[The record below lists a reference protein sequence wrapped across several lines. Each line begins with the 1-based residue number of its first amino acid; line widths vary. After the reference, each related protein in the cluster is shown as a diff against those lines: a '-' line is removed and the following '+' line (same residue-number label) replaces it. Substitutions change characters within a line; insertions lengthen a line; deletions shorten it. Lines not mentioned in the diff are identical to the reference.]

1 MVCCPLKWCSY
12 GPGWPHRLGV
22 AFLAGGSI
30 AALLA
35 DLHGI
40 APMHRVFSVA
50 SVPSMALLAVLAA
63 LPRVHPELRERI
75 RVVPGGGE
83 LLRCRVRHP
92 RTARLGGA
100 RVARSASTNP
110 VGFQNCRYGP

>member
-63 LPRVHPELRERI
+63 LPRVHPPCGVPKLSLRA
-75 RVVPGGGE
+75 
-83 LLRCRVRHP
+83 L
-92 RTARLGGA
+92 TWADASMSFGGA
-100 RVARSASTNP
+100 
-110 VGFQNCRYGP
+110 G